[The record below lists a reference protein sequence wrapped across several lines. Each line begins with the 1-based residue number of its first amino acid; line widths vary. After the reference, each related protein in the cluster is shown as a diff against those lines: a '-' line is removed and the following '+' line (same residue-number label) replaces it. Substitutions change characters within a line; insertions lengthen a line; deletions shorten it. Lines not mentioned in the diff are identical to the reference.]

1 MRLLLA
7 VTAPIVAHA
16 CTIIGAGA
24 KATADGSTI
33 LAHTNDAGSNP
44 NDLRLVRVP
53 AMTFPPMAQ
62 RPVYEVLRNGTP
74 RFTSESRGPGYAVQ
88 PNQTLSTPLGL
99 IPQVPSTYAYWDHDY
114 AMQNEVQLSIAEST
128 CSCKTAGW
136 PSSLPYGHNLF
147 SIDELSKVAL
157 ERCDT
162 AVCAIQTMGKL
173 AEEYGFYG
181 EYSNDPAAPE
191 YGGSC
196 EALGIADKSGALWIF
211 HVLTGRGNSSAIWA
225 AQRVADTDIVA
236 VPNTF
241 VIRELNLSDPTR
253 YLASSNVADLA
264 YEMGWATRDDTFDFT
279 AAYGYVA
286 PGSAK
291 PLYGGRRLWRI
302 YDLVAPSLQLD
313 ATLGFHARVQTYPFS
328 VVPDTTVTPETMMRI
343 MQDHYEGTPF
353 DLTQGVAAGPF
364 GDPVRYATG
373 KGNLTLGNWERAISM
388 HRTTHSFV
396 LQTRRLPNLSDGVAG
411 LAWYAHGEPANAV
424 YFPIACGQSEL
435 PTVFTSGQRGTF
447 DSTSAWWAFHF
458 VSNWAHLRY
467 DRIHRSI
474 VIERNALQMAA
485 RVLQLQVDASC
496 DGKKAADDCA
506 ATIFNDL
513 MTQGVA
519 RWWEFAW
526 KLVSKFNDGYII
538 VGNTIG
544 SVHVAGY
551 PVAWLATTD
560 FVTYPQRYSPPAAV
574 AAEEAAAAAVYGD
587 GHASPMPIIV
597 ASVAA
602 ESASTWQQLP
612 PGFLIGFGVGLG
624 LAIVVGTV
632 VAMLVSKRQ
641 KNAKTPSATTTVA
654 ATSADAAT
662 V

>member
-16 CTIIGAGA
+16 CTILGAGA

-44 NDLRLVRVP
+44 NDLRLVP
-53 AMTFPPMAQ
+53 A
-62 RPVYEVLRNGTP
+62 VYEVLRNGTP

-88 PNQTLSTPLGL
+88 PNQTLSTPLGH

-114 AMQNEVQLSIAEST
+114 AMQNEVQLSISEST
-128 CSCKTAGW
+128 CACKTAGW

-173 AEEYGFYG
+173 AEEHGFYG
-181 EYSNDPAAPE
+181 EYSNDPAVPE

-225 AQRVADTDIVA
+225 AKRVEDTDVVA

-253 YLASSNVADLA
+253 FLASSNVADLA
-264 YEMGWATRDDTFDFT
+264 YDMGWAARGDAFDFT

-313 ATLGFHARVQTYPFS
+313 ATLGFHARVPTYPFS
-328 VVPDTTVTPETMMRI
+328 VVPDTP
-343 MQDHYEGTPF
+343 GTPF
-353 DLTQGVAAGPF
+353 DLTKGVAAGPF
-364 GDPVRYATG
+364 GDPVRYATA
-373 KGNLTLGNWERAISM
+373 KGNLTSGNWERAISM

-435 PTVFTSGQRGTF
+435 PAAFTRGQRGTF
-447 DSTSAWWAFHF
+447 DSESAWWAFHF

-474 VIERNALQMAA
+474 VIERNALQMVA

-506 ATIFNDL
+506 AIVFNDF

-519 RWWEFAW
+519 RWWAFAW
-526 KLVSKFNDGYII
+526 KLVSRFNDGYII
-538 VGNTIG
+538 VGNTMG

-551 PVAWLATTD
+551 PEAWLATTD
-560 FVTYPQRYSPPAAV
+560 FATYPQRYAPPAGV
-574 AAEEAAAAAVYGD
+574 AAQEAAAAAVYGD
-587 GHASPMPIIV
+587 GRVSPIIV

-602 ESASTWQQLP
+602 ESASTWQALP

-632 VAMLVSKRQ
+632 VAMALSKRH
-641 KNAKTPSATTTVA
+641 AKTASSATTTVA
-654 ATSADAAT
+654 AASAT